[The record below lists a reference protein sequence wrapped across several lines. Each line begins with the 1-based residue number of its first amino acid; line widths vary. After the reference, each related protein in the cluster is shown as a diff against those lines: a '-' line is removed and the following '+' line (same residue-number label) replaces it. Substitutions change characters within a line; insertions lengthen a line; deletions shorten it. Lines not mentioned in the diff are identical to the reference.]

1 MKRALAVVAAALT
14 LASLPAALEAGTGT
28 VSFQAK
34 AVVNAKC
41 TIGKS
46 GDLSFGTYDPLA
58 AGVTSGSTSLDVSC
72 TRNTGASISITTGS
86 SFNSGLS
93 SFNAALA
100 NRRSMKRSGQAGAA
114 VDGDLLAY
122 DLWQPTAAGGAA
134 TKSTTLWG
142 DGTSITT
149 VLAFAGAATK
159 LVTTYTIFGEIPG
172 LQDVTPDP
180 LFVDNVVAT
189 ISF

>member
-1 MKRALAVVAAALT
+1 MKRLSAVLAAALA
-14 LASLPAALEAGTGT
+14 LASLPAASQAGTGT

-34 AVVNAKC
+34 AVVNTKC
-41 TIGKS
+41 SIAKS
-46 GDLSFGTYDPLA
+46 GDLSFGIYDPLA
-58 AGVTSGSTSLDVSC
+58 VGVTSGSTVLNVSC
-72 TRNTGASISITTGS
+72 TRNTPASVSITTGS
-86 SFNSGLS
+86 SFNSALS

-114 VDGDLLAY
+114 VDGDLLGY
-122 DLWQPTAAGGAA
+122 DLWQPSGAGGAA
-134 TKSTTLWG
+134 TKSLTLWG

-149 VLAFAGAATK
+149 VLAVGGSATK

-172 LQDVTPDP
+172 GQDVTPDP